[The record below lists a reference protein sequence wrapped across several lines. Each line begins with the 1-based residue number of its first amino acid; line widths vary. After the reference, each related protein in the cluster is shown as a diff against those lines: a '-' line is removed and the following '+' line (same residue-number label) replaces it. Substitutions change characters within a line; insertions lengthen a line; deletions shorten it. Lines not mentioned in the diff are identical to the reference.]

1 MLETAFA
8 NENDSPGLLLW
19 RVSNAWSAAQR
30 AALAPHGLTH
40 PQFVLLAS
48 LSFLHRDAPVMQ
60 RDLAHHAGMDPM
72 TTSQVLRALEAKGLV
87 ERRKH
92 PSDAR
97 ARALAVTA
105 SGAALANKTVV
116 IVEAVDAEFFAPV
129 DATAARTV
137 LAQLDTAHRRADPA
151 STVGGA
157 GEGTGAQPGQHGTP
171 RSP

>member
-48 LSFLHRDAPVMQ
+48 LSFLDHTGPVMQ
-60 RDLAHHAGMDPM
+60 KDLAHHAGMDPM
-72 TTSQVLRALEAKGLV
+72 TTSQVLRALETKGLV
-87 ERRKH
+87 ERRPH

-97 ARALAVTA
+97 ARAVGVTP
-105 SGAALANKTVV
+105 SGLALANTTVV
-116 IVEAVDAEFFAPV
+116 IVEAVDRAFFAPV
-129 DATAARTV
+129 DASSARSV
-137 LAQLDTAHRRADPA
+137 LAGLDAAHRRADL
-151 STVGGA
+151 A
-157 GEGTGAQPGQHGTP
+157 GTEPDATPHPRQHGTP

>member
-1 MLETAFA
+1 MLETAFE

-30 AALAPHGLTH
+30 AALAPHGITH

-48 LSFLHRDAPVMQ
+48 LSFLDHNGPVRQ
-60 RDLAHHAGMDPM
+60 KDLAHHAGMDPM

-87 ERRKH
+87 ERRPH

-105 SGAALANKTVV
+105 SGLALANRTVV
-116 IVEAVDAEFFAPV
+116 VVEAVDRDFFAPV
-129 DATAARTV
+129 DATLAHSV
-137 LAQLDTAHRRADPA
+137 LAGLDTAHRRADSAA
-151 STVGGA
+151 SEPDA
-157 GEGTGAQPGQHGTP
+157 TP
-171 RSP
+171 LP